1 MPSIVVGDAALA
13 ELAARARAELTHNI
27 LPFWESNAFDDDGWL
42 RGAILDDLTLDDSRP
57 RHSVIAA
64 RILWT
69 FAAATRDLPQDSE
82 RFEVT
87 ARKALDLLL
96 GGFWD
101 DVHGG
106 VFEKIDSFR
115 NGVLNGLDACLATL

>member
-1 MPSIVVGDAALA
+1 MPSIVVGDVALA
-13 ELAARARAELTHNI
+13 DLAARARAELTENI

-42 RGAILDDLTLDDSRP
+42 RGAVLDDLTLDDSRP

-69 FAAATRDLPQDSE
+69 FAAASRDLPQQRE
-82 RFEVT
+82 RLEIT

-101 DVHGG
+101 DVNGG
-106 VFEKIDSFR
+106 VYW
-115 NGVLNGLDACLATL
+115 ALAPDFGRSSASK